1 MPMLR
6 EHVSVL
12 PLFNQ
17 TTYLEDYELKCIG
30 RVDLG
35 TLEVRA

>member
-1 MPMLR
+1 MLR
-6 EHVSVL
+6 EHVFVFS
-12 PLFNQ
+12 LFNQ
-17 TTYLEDYELKCIG
+17 TTYLEDYELKSIG

>member
-1 MPMLR
+1 MLR
-6 EHVSVL
+6 EPVFTL

-17 TTYLEDYELKCIG
+17 TTFLEDYELTPMG
-30 RVDLG
+30 RVGLG